1 MAEATPAAAASAS
14 TRCARPD
21 CISLREELELLR
33 GDLQE
38 IESENEQL
46 HEKIAQMDG
55 EKQTR
60 SQGLMREQ
68 SMFNEKIAEKD
79 SEIAR
84 LNQVARELSAKLK
97 EEQQVR
103 VGAATG
109 SSSVVPV
116 AGGEQG
122 DRMSRLEQECI
133 ELRGK
138 NEALEKRLEELRAAN
153 ARELNASVSAK
164 HAVEQMTQES
174 KDKRSELYKVLK
186 ENEMLRTERSEL
198 EDALRTTADAAFEN
212 ESLVKVMYEHQNAYK
227 EAIDEQ
233 TIEITQLH
241 TKLEQLEREK
251 QHLEAKLIEMDE
263 RESDVEVLLRDA
275 KMKHDMEKAVLRNEL
290 DEQRKKVQE
299 LSQQQQKQRQL
310 SAASKTGTPAT
321 GQVVTQATLTADT
334 EEMENQLELL
344 QELRIRDKNTI
355 SELNQRIL
363 QQQSDVES
371 LMEHL
376 DVDAV
381 IESAVQSAVAKEQ
394 AENVNMRQE
403 NVNIKRRLKEQ
414 SELLHEMEFRQS
426 QLEKELVEAQTWN
439 AKYEQNAGLEDVMK
453 FQKQLRKQLEK
464 QQQANVKL
472 RHDLNE
478 QTEATGK
485 IHVAFERLK
494 VETGKPPEFEYD
506 DITVENHLKGELA
519 VNQAVMAQMEHQIQ
533 ELEADRVRLL
543 QKLREQARLT
553 GHKLYEAHGVTTE
566 QWQLVE
572 EFIDRVKHTPE
583 VAKRLL
589 LSSGE
594 VGSGTRGTEGSA
606 GAAGQPSEDAV
617 VKYETEIANS
627 HAENMKLVKEIARL
641 RSESE
646 HAQAASAS
654 IHTLPGET
662 PRADKESSED
672 LKAIREQI
680 QLIVKEQEM
689 QRSHRDLLLSGE
701 AITTPRVGAEA
712 HQAAERDDVESLS
725 SSDDE
730 ESVER
735 AKKMKTHSSE
745 KRPNDR
751 DERKNAPHSQTTSV
765 EYTTST
771 PSPKRNEWASAETI
785 AMAVAKALESR
796 LSQLQGHQPQQSR
809 LSAEDTAREGTQQT
823 STGPP
828 RENKKATA
836 AAAVDTLVFESEEEM
851 TLQLDV
857 LKELNVCL
865 DELVRSET
873 QNEELQQQLAQHEQ
887 GFKSLTD
894 QHTILYQHFFHM
906 HAEYSK
912 SDEDLQ
918 REVAEMKY
926 ENHDLQLK
934 CQRYESSL
942 HMFAK
947 QHEGSIPDPE
957 AQLRSEIVELTRKTA
972 IYEVNEARFRRKYQQ
987 LYEDLQGAVS
997 QKKMLEQDWLDME
1010 KTLKYR
1016 ILYLESWKEGADE
1029 LIERMERTLEKS
1041 VLKTFAERQEQAMIQ
1056 VLHKYNALSEAY
1068 SEMHVKFVQ
1077 MHDLPSQL
1085 SRVQHENAVLLAEK
1099 RAHNSGGSKEK
1110 ATSSDKISI
1119 DPILQARISQLEHEL
1134 AVQTQRVKDFEEAQ
1148 ASRVTAATG
1157 GGPASALGLVSMH
1170 AAVPGASEA
1179 RKLELYESDLEKEN
1193 GLLFERIS
1201 EVEQLYESLTRECA
1215 KYKDIA
1221 ALAATQANTLAKR
1234 ATQEKSKQEDQL
1246 RDLMVSSDDHAV
1258 VGQLQHQLMQLK
1270 ANYQQFLL
1278 KYDTLSEDQQHATIK
1293 AQQLELELETRSK
1306 LLSDLRDKSR
1316 NQVAVLE
1323 TTISQVKERDLTV
1336 RNTKWE
1342 AFRKRLDAL
1351 EEEMKLEQ
1359 ERRKELEKELEAKEA
1374 QLPLFTNL
1382 KRSSADGGQSLEVNR
1397 LKSRVEALETRERVL
1412 MGQLES
1418 AAKSATYLE
1427 QEEMLQAELAD
1438 TKKLSGDVMRQLKAA
1453 QARISD
1459 LIKQNGDLDANRR
1472 QLANE
1477 KEDLEIELQHVHA
1490 QLELLGG
1497 DGTFSVNNQRSN
1509 QSGSHSPLMRKKV
1522 GLYEKDQAE
1531 LQQAAQAT
1539 IASLKLL
1546 VEEKNGL
1553 IQEYQKKMAMVR
1565 HDAAQVKAQD
1575 RLETTQL
1582 NKKLYEENQ
1591 RMISQLKEA
1600 MDTIKHLER
1609 TGKDKKAI
1617 QAAQE
1622 RHEYVLKE
1630 WKQVEISL
1638 EKAKQTIKE
1647 LQMEI
1652 EVLKNERDIA
1662 EARAGEALEEI
1673 VLTKDIVAEQ
1683 EMINKQLETQLG
1695 FIKRDLGKKEDKMKL
1710 LRDAI
1715 IKLKEEFLKAEDRH
1729 AVEIAKAQQAA
1740 SVNNSRKKKDHREE
1754 EEQWRE
1760 EKERLESQVHILQEK
1775 LELMKKQEAKLK
1787 RAVAAANA
1795 GGRTDTQ
1802 KASKRDEAASA
1813 AAQDAAQVKILED
1826 EIERLKRVVKE
1837 RVVGEA
1843 RVVEDLEK
1851 KSRVLE
1857 AQNMALREASVSQS
1871 LSTATRGGVAG
1882 NERSD
1887 AERRAS
1893 ADTAS
1898 KTREQW
1904 EVEKKLQR
1912 RNDILMLRLK
1922 EKHAELDEKEKELE
1936 QTKERLAIAQQEQ
1949 AQLKKAEQKRAT
1961 VSATAADGSSSIS
1974 ASAKEQIDEL
1984 GRQNRYLQETL
1995 VLKRREWEDAFTE
2008 QMTKY
2013 EKDLKRLRRRLSQH
2027 GVPAGGAE
2035 SDERRRGER
2044 QSAERLRLEEQQFLI
2059 SQEVNDELVVLGD
2072 ELRAK
2077 EQEIILKDTKMM
2089 EMELELETLRVEYKR
2104 MQRRTSILES
2114 SQQQQPQ
2121 VQQQG
2126 LRRGQAEMKGKPTS
2140 SIRSPAQERFELEEV
2155 IENMKKVIEKL
2166 RSENEKLKKHSVSPG
2181 KMDVLRRK
2189 LKEHRDARE
2198 QLEGEVEAL
2207 RTENAEV
2214 KKEKLRLQ
2222 QKLRVAS
2229 STLTTGAASGAGAA
2243 PKSSVAEQELR
2254 DLRSQVQDQEERL
2267 AHAETE
2273 ARELKRAIARKEAQV
2288 QELQFQLEH
2297 FNQELG
2303 ADGDAAAVN
2312 DEIIR
2317 ELEDHVQELEDENSK
2332 LQSELAA
2339 FDEDFFEEIE
2349 DLKYKYAQAVR
2360 EKQQLERR
2368 LLSK

>member
-109 SSSVVPV
+109 SSSAVPV

-689 QRSHRDLLLSGE
+689 QRSHRDLLLSG
-701 AITTPRVGAEA
+701 
-712 HQAAERDDVESLS
+712 
-725 SSDDE
+725 
-730 ESVER
+730 
-735 AKKMKTHSSE
+735 
-745 KRPNDR
+745 
-751 DERKNAPHSQTTSV
+751 
-765 EYTTST
+765 
-771 PSPKRNEWASAETI
+771 
-785 AMAVAKALESR
+785 
-796 LSQLQGHQPQQSR
+796 
-809 LSAEDTAREGTQQT
+809 
-823 STGPP
+823 PP

-894 QHTILYQHFFHM
+894 QHTVLYQHFFHM

-1099 RAHNSGGSKEK
+1099 RAHDSGGSKEK

-1336 RNTKWE
+1336 RSTKWE

-1695 FIKRDLGKKEDKMKL
+1695 FSKRDLGKKEDKMKL